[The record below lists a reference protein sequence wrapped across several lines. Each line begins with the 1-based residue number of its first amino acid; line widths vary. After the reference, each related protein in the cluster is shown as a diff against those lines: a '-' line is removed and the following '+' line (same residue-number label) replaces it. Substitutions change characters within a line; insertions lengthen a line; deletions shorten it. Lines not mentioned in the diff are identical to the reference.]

1 MSKLTTTIDLSRS
14 LDELADRVLY
24 KIIDRDPITTDFLS
38 TAIRKEISNID
49 MKECAKGE
57 LYNQFQRYVESR
69 LAFLEV
75 RISELERK
83 LINLQFS
90 LNRESTSYDSP
101 PLLVS
106 LEDSMFSIRSELE
119 HLKNKL
125 EENE

>member
-75 RISELERK
+75 RISELEKK
-83 LINLQFS
+83 LTNLQFS